1 MTSLVRCLDDLRRP
15 WARPLP
21 VALVALS
28 TPFVVLAVRALVDD
42 APSPSGDVAII
53 EVRVGDV
60 GGARSPLLGSYGRFG
75 FNHPGPL
82 LFYAL
87 AVPYRVLGGRYA
99 GMEIGALLLGGLS
112 VAAIARVAFR
122 RGGRTGLL
130 WAVVVLAVL
139 LRRVGPTWLIDPW
152 EPHVLPLVAAALIAF
167 AYDAVAG
174 RPAALPVAAAAAS
187 FVAQAW
193 ATLLP
198 LAVAMGGWAVAGL
211 IVRAGRGERTRRDVF
226 RAFVVTALVVVVLW
240 TPPVLQE
247 LTRERGNLTAMVDA
261 LDATQPP
268 LGAVDGWR
276 AVSTELGHRASWL
289 GFPQTLDGL
298 SPTLDLEAAP
308 SVPIAAVALV
318 LGLIVALRRRSS
330 SDAWLL
336 GATAA
341 GAIAAATV
349 ALARLLGPV
358 YVWIP
363 QWLRVVGMTTWFAAG
378 WCAFAGLPD
387 EVRRRSRRVLEPL
400 LAGAAVALLAATVVD
415 AATFDRPADPL
426 GATTRRLV
434 DAARTELAAI
444 EGPVLLRSSADANL
458 ALGGDDVGLE
468 VLVLA
473 TEALGIDAAV
483 PPELQHQYGPERAG
497 PRPVDAEV
505 RLARADEPRPGG
517 FTPLGSALDPLTP
530 RQRATRTSILAR
542 AELAPDASDADFLR
556 AVRARPELRDAAAR
570 LRSVPD
576 LPELRLLLRTT

>member
-1 MTSLVRCLDDLRRP
+1 MSDLRRL
-15 WARPLP
+15 WARPLA

-60 GGARSPLLGSYGRFG
+60 GGGRTPLLGSYGRFG

-87 AVPYRVLGGRYA
+87 AVPYRLLGGRYA
-99 GMEIGALLLGGLS
+99 GMEIGALALGGLS

-130 WAVVVLAVL
+130 WAVVVLGVL
-139 LRRVGPTWLIDPW
+139 LRGVGPSWLVDPW
-152 EPHVLPLVAAALIAF
+152 EPHVLPLVAAALIAL
-167 AYDAVAG
+167 AYDAAAG
-174 RPAALPVAAAAAS
+174 RPAAMPVAAAAAS
-187 FVAQAW
+187 FLAQAW

-211 IVRAGRGERTRRDVF
+211 IMHAGRNERTRRDVF
-226 RAFVVTALVVVVLW
+226 RALVVAALVVVVLW

-247 LTRERGNLTAMVDA
+247 LTRERGNLSAMVDA
-261 LDATQPP
+261 LDASQPP
-268 LGAVDGWR
+268 LGIVDGWR

-289 GFPQTLDGL
+289 GFPQALDGL
-298 SPTLDLEAAP
+298 SPTLDLDAAP
-308 SVPIAAVALV
+308 SVPIAVVALAV
-318 LGLIVALRRRSS
+318 GLVAALRRRWS

-336 GATAA
+336 GASAVV
-341 GAIAAATV
+341 AIAAATV

-363 QWLRVVGMTTWFAAG
+363 QWLRVIGMTTWFAAG
-378 WCAFAGLPD
+378 WCAFAGLP
-387 EVRRRSRRVLEPL
+387 EPVRRRGRRVLEPL
-400 LAGAAVALLAATVVD
+400 LAGAAVVLLAATVVD

-434 DAARTELAAI
+434 DAARRDLAALD
-444 EGPVLLRSSADANL
+444 GPVLLTSSADANL
-458 ALGGDDVGLE
+458 ALGGDDIGLE

-473 TEALGIDAAV
+473 TEAIGVDAAV
-483 PPELQHQYGPERAG
+483 PSGLEHQYGPERAE
-497 PRPVDAEV
+497 PRAVVAEV
-505 RLARADEPRPGG
+505 RLARADAPWPPG
-517 FTPLGSALDPLTP
+517 FAPLGDALDPLTVA
-530 RQRATRTSILAR
+530 QREARSSILAR
-542 AELAPDASDADFLR
+542 ADLPPDASDADFLR
-556 AVRARPELRDAAAR
+556 AVRARPELREAADR
-570 LRSVPD
+570 LRSIPD
-576 LPELRLLLRTT
+576 LPELRLLLRT